1 MFCYSSRPLSRL
13 QRENMST
20 LTVIFRILEKGNG
33 EKPTGLSGAIN
44 EMRQPLME
52 GKVSKSDISQ

>member
-1 MFCYSSRPLSRL
+1 
-13 QRENMST
+13 MST